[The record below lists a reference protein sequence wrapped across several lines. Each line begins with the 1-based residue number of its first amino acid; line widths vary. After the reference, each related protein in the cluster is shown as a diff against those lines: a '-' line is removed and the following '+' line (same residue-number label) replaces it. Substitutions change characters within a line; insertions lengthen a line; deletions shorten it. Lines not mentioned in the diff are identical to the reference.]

1 MRTCSAF
8 LVLAIGAGASAA
20 EPSDRAD
27 ATSPKPPERV
37 STAPP
42 AAAEPAPDATSS
54 ALSVDGDLL
63 HAVPGTWG
71 DPLRA
76 LARFPGAT
84 SVIGGMGPAVVRG
97 RLPDA
102 TPTFFDGVRVSWPFH
117 ALVGPASFS
126 PELIARADYYRGE
139 APARFG
145 FLTGGAVDLH
155 LPERVTGT
163 TAFADVDLLTARGT
177 VLSPVGPLGT
187 RVMASAGVF
196 WTPWLLSRAT
206 GGTVDANLADW
217 QLSVA
222 QPLATGELRLLWLG
236 AYDGVALAQGEPES
250 PPPGLPQYSFARPL
264 SQMQRVDL
272 RWRDASGL
280 EASATYG
287 LDRLALTAGGTVND
301 TVLEAAERTLRA
313 QARWAR
319 AIASRGRPIQ
329 LELGAEVERRQ
340 ADFELAAVTRPQAG
354 DPGTTSEYRAQ
365 AVGVFAGA
373 WAQVSGTN
381 GPFTITPGLRL
392 STAHRGFREGTEVAF
407 EPRVWID
414 YRGGEPF
421 EVHGGAGWYHQPL
434 TTLVPLPGFSLLHL
448 PAGMSSV
455 IQTTAGVTF
464 HPLLGLDL
472 GVDAYWDP
480 MVRTLELPV
489 LDPGVYGAVFADSA
503 TSGALVLSRAT
514 TGSALGVEFL
524 LRKAVGDRLT
534 GWLSYSVQRS
544 ARVDPALGKELPFAY
559 EQTHAVNAVLAYR
572 LPGGFTLSGAV
583 LLRSGAPEVGSF
595 FTSRTMRE
603 GTDVQ
608 GAPAWTPVPLD
619 QVDRLP
625 WLFRLDARASKAFD
639 WDRLHMEVWLDVYDL
654 DLQRDVVANSYGAS
668 MDAAGARTLTRGQ
681 TGLWYP
687 LPMLGV
693 RGAFRP

>member
-1 MRTCSAF
+1 MRACSAL
-8 LVLAIGAGASAA
+8 LVLALGAGASAA
-20 EPSDRAD
+20 EPSEAASTKAPEHAAAASPADAEPAAD
-27 ATSPKPPERV
+27 ATS
-37 STAPP
+37 A
-42 AAAEPAPDATSS
+42 
-54 ALSVDGDLL
+54 ALSLDGELL
-63 HAVPGTWG
+63 RAVPGTWG

-84 SVIGGMGPAVVRG
+84 PVIGGMGPFVVRG

-102 TPTFFDGVRVSWPFH
+102 TPTFVDGVRVSWPFH
-117 ALVGPASFS
+117 ALVGPAALS

-145 FLTGGAVDLH
+145 FLTGGAIDLH
-155 LPERVTGT
+155 LPERVAGT

-177 VLSPVGPLGT
+177 VLSQVGPLGT
-187 RVMASAGVF
+187 RVMASAGAF
-196 WTPWLLSRAT
+196 YSPWLLSRAT
-206 GGTVDANLADW
+206 KGALDANLADW

-222 QPLATGELRLLWLG
+222 QPLASGELRLLWLG
-236 AYDGVALAQGEPES
+236 AYDQVALSQGLPES

-272 RWRDASGL
+272 RWRDAGGL

-287 LDRLALTAGGTVND
+287 LDRLALSAGGTVND
-301 TVLEAAERTLRA
+301 TVLDAVERTVRA
-313 QARWAR
+313 QVRWTR
-319 AIASRGRPIQ
+319 SIAARGRPIQ
-329 LELGAEVERRQ
+329 LELGAELERRQ
-340 ADFELAAVTRPQAG
+340 GDFELASVVRPQPG
-354 DPGTTSEYRAQ
+354 DPGTATDFRAQ
-365 AVGVFAGA
+365 AVGVLAGA

-392 STAHRGFREGTEVAF
+392 STAHRSFHDTEVAF

-414 YRGGEPF
+414 SRGGESF

-434 TTLVPLPGFSLLHL
+434 TTLVPLPGFQLLHL

-472 GVDAYWDP
+472 TADAYWDP
-480 MVRTLELPV
+480 MLRTLELPV
-489 LDPGVYGAVFADSA
+489 LDPAAYAAVLADAASSDA
-503 TSGALVLSRAT
+503 QVRSRAT
-514 TGSALGVEFL
+514 TGSALGVELL
-524 LRKAVGDRLT
+524 LRKSMGDRLT
-534 GWLSYSVQRS
+534 GWVSYSVQRS
-544 ARVDPALGKELPFAY
+544 ARAGAALGKDLPFTY
-559 EQTHAVNAVLAYR
+559 EQAHALNGVLAYQ
-572 LPGGFTLSGAV
+572 LPGGWTFSGAV
-583 LLRSGAPEVGSF
+583 LLRSGAPEVGSV

-603 GTDVQ
+603 GTDALGQ
-608 GAPAWTPVPLD
+608 PAWTPVPLD

-639 WDRLHMEVWLDVYDL
+639 LDRVRLELWLDVYDL
-654 DLQRDVVANSYGAS
+654 SSQRDVIGNSYGVS
-668 MDAAGARTLTRGQ
+668 LDAAGGRTLTRGQ

-687 LPMLGV
+687 LPMIGV